1 MTKHKVLLVDDHK
14 LFRKGLR
21 MLIETLDRFEVVGEA
36 STGNEFLGLL
46 GTVVPDVVMLD
57 IAMPEMDGI
66 EAAKR
71 AIARYPD
78 LKIITLSMF
87 GEQDYYFKMV
97 DAGVRGFLLKNS
109 DVTEVRMAL
118 ETVVE
123 GGNYFSH
130 ELLMNLVNSLKN
142 APEELTPDS
151 PLSDREKEII
161 LLICKG
167 LSTQEIAD
175 DLCLSKRTVDSH
187 RANILAKTGCRNTAS
202 LVIYAIRQKL
212 VEL

>member
-1 MTKHKVLLVDDHK
+1 MKNRVMLVDDHK

-21 MLIETLDRFEVVGEA
+21 MLIDSLNRFEVAGEA
-36 STGNEFLGLL
+36 STGVEFLNLL
-46 GTVVPDVVMLD
+46 DQSQPDIVMLD

-66 EAAKR
+66 EAARLALAK
-71 AIARYPD
+71 YPD

-97 DAGVRGFLLKNS
+97 DAGVKGFLLKNS
-109 DVTEVRMAL
+109 DFTEVKMAL
-118 ETVVE
+118 ETVME
-123 GGNYFSH
+123 GGNYFSR

-142 APEELTPDS
+142 SPEECTPDS
-151 PLSDREKEII
+151 LLSDREKEII

-167 LSTQEIAD
+167 MSTQEIAD
-175 DLCLSKRTVDSH
+175 SLCLSKRTVDSH
-187 RANILAKTGCRNTAS
+187 RANILLKTSCRNTAS
-202 LVIYAIRQKL
+202 LVVYAIKEKL

>member
-1 MTKHKVLLVDDHK
+1 MKYKVLLVDDHK

-21 MLIETLDRFEVVGEA
+21 MLIDTLNRFEVSGEA
-36 STGNEFLGLL
+36 STGVEFLNLIEVGL
-46 GTVVPDVVMLD
+46 PDVVMLD

-66 EAAKR
+66 EAARLALLK
-71 AIARYPD
+71 YPE

-97 DAGVRGFLLKNS
+97 DAGVKGFLLKNS
-109 DVTEVRMAL
+109 DFTEVRMAL

-123 GGNYFSH
+123 GGNYFSR

-142 APEELTPDS
+142 SPKELTPDS

-167 LSTQEIAD
+167 MSTQEIAD
-175 DLCLSKRTVDSH
+175 SLCLSKRTVDSH
-187 RANILAKTGCRNTAS
+187 RANILLKTGCRNTAS
-202 LVIYAIRQKL
+202 LVVYAIKEKL

>member
-1 MTKHKVLLVDDHK
+1 MKYKVMLVDDHK

-21 MLIETLDRFEVVGEA
+21 MLIDTLNRFEVAGEA
-36 STGNEFLGLL
+36 SNGVEFLNLL
-46 GTVVPDVVMLD
+46 NQSKPDIVMLD

-66 EAAKR
+66 EAAKL
-71 AIARYPD
+71 ALTKYPD
-78 LKIITLSMF
+78 LRIITLSMF

-97 DAGVRGFLLKNS
+97 DAGVKGFLLKNS
-109 DVTEVRMAL
+109 DFSEVKMAL
-118 ETVVE
+118 ETVME
-123 GGNYFSH
+123 GGNYFSR

-142 APEELTPDS
+142 SPEETTPDS

-167 LSTQEIAD
+167 MSTQEIAD
-175 DLCLSKRTVDSH
+175 SLCLSKRTVDSH
-187 RANILAKTGCRNTAS
+187 RANILLKTGCRNTAS
-202 LVIYAIRQKL
+202 LVVYAIKEKL

>member
-1 MTKHKVLLVDDHK
+1 MKSTVMLVDDHK

-21 MLIETLDRFEVVGEA
+21 MLIEALNRFEVIGEA
-36 STGNEFLGLL
+36 SNGREFLGLL
-46 GTVVPDVVMLD
+46 EQQRPDIVMLD

-66 EAAKR
+66 DAAR
-71 AIARYPD
+71 QALARYPD

-97 DAGVRGFLLKNS
+97 DAGVKGFLLKNS
-109 DVTEVRMAL
+109 DFTEVRMAL
-118 ETVVE
+118 ETVMD
-123 GGNYFSH
+123 GGNYFSR

-142 APEELTPDS
+142 APEESTPDS

-167 LSTQEIAD
+167 MSTQEIAD
-175 DLCLSKRTVDSH
+175 SLCLSKRTVDSH
-187 RANILAKTGCRNTAS
+187 RANILLKTGCRNTAS
-202 LVIYAIRQKL
+202 LVVYAIKEKL

>member
-1 MTKHKVLLVDDHK
+1 MKYKVMLVDDHK

-21 MLIETLDRFEVVGEA
+21 MLIDALNRFEVAWEA
-36 STGNEFLGLL
+36 STGVEFLNLL
-46 GTVVPDVVMLD
+46 DQGKPDIVMLD

-66 EAAKR
+66 EAARLALAK
-71 AIARYPD
+71 YPD
-78 LKIITLSMF
+78 LRIITLSMF

-97 DAGVRGFLLKNS
+97 DAGVKGFLLKNS
-109 DVTEVRMAL
+109 DFTEVRMAL

-123 GGNYFSH
+123 GGNYFSR

-142 APEELTPDS
+142 SPEELTPDS

-167 LSTQEIAD
+167 MSTQEIAD
-175 DLCLSKRTVDSH
+175 SLCLSKRTVDSH
-187 RANILAKTGCRNTAS
+187 RANILLKTGCRNTAS
-202 LVIYAIRQKL
+202 LVVYAIKEKL

>member
-1 MTKHKVLLVDDHK
+1 MTKYKVMLVDDHK

-21 MLIETLDRFEVVGEA
+21 MLIETLDRFEVAGEA

-46 GTVVPDVVMLD
+46 GSITPDVVMLD

-71 AIARYPD
+71 ALAKYPD

-109 DVTEVRMAL
+109 DITEVRMAL
-118 ETVVE
+118 EAVVE

-142 APEELTPDS
+142 SPEELTPDS

-161 LLICKG
+161 LQICKG

-175 DLCLSKRTVDSH
+175 ELCLSKRTVDSH
-187 RANILAKTGCRNTAS
+187 RANILSKTGCRNTAS

>member
-1 MTKHKVLLVDDHK
+1 MKYKVMLVDDHK

-21 MLIETLDRFEVVGEA
+21 MLIDTLNRFEVAGEA
-36 STGNEFLGLL
+36 SNGFEFINMLDQSK
-46 GTVVPDVVMLD
+46 PDIVMLD

-66 EAAKR
+66 EAARLAMLKF
-71 AIARYPD
+71 PD

-97 DAGVRGFLLKNS
+97 DAGVKGFLLKNS
-109 DVTEVRMAL
+109 DFTEVKMAL
-118 ETVVE
+118 ETVME
-123 GGNYFSH
+123 GGNYFSR

-142 APEELTPDS
+142 SPEELAPDS

-167 LSTQEIAD
+167 MSTQEIAD
-175 DLCLSKRTVDSH
+175 SLCLSKRTVDSH
-187 RANILAKTGCRNTAS
+187 RANILLKTGCRNTAS
-202 LVIYAIRQKL
+202 LVVYAIKEKL

>member
-1 MTKHKVLLVDDHK
+1 MKYKVMLVDDHR

-21 MLIETLDRFEVVGEA
+21 MLIDALNRFEVADESSNGV
-36 STGNEFLGLL
+36 EFLQSLDQSR
-46 GTVVPDVVMLD
+46 PDVVMLD

-66 EAAKR
+66 EAARLALLK
-71 AIARYPD
+71 YPD

-97 DAGVRGFLLKNS
+97 DAGVKGFLLKNS
-109 DVTEVRMAL
+109 DFSEVKMAL

-123 GGNYFSH
+123 GGNYFSR

-142 APEELTPDS
+142 SPEEMTPDS

-167 LSTQEIAD
+167 MSTQEIAD
-175 DLCLSKRTVDSH
+175 SLCLSKRTVDSH
-187 RANILAKTGCRNTAS
+187 RANILLKTGCRNTAS
-202 LVIYAIRQKL
+202 LVVYAIKEKL

>member
-1 MTKHKVLLVDDHK
+1 MKYKVMLVDDHK

-21 MLIETLDRFEVVGEA
+21 MLIDTLNRFEVAGEA
-36 STGNEFLGLL
+36 SNGIEFLNMLDQSK
-46 GTVVPDVVMLD
+46 PDIVMLD

-66 EAAKR
+66 EAARLALMKF
-71 AIARYPD
+71 PD

-97 DAGVRGFLLKNS
+97 DAGVKGFLLKNS
-109 DVTEVRMAL
+109 DFTEVKMAL
-118 ETVVE
+118 ETVME
-123 GGNYFSH
+123 GGNYFSR

-142 APEELTPDS
+142 SPEELTPDS

-167 LSTQEIAD
+167 MSTQEIAD
-175 DLCLSKRTVDSH
+175 SLCLSKRTVDSH
-187 RANILAKTGCRNTAS
+187 RANILLKTGCRNTAS
-202 LVIYAIRQKL
+202 LVVYAIKEKL

>member
-1 MTKHKVLLVDDHK
+1 MKYKVVLVDDHK

-21 MLIETLDRFEVVGEA
+21 MLIDTLSRFEVAGEA
-36 STGNEFLGLL
+36 SNGVEFINMLDQNK
-46 GTVVPDVVMLD
+46 PDIVMLD

-66 EAAKR
+66 EAARLALLK
-71 AIARYPD
+71 YPD

-97 DAGVRGFLLKNS
+97 DAGVKGFLLKNS
-109 DVTEVRMAL
+109 DFTEVRMAL
-118 ETVVE
+118 ETVME
-123 GGNYFSH
+123 GGNYFSR

-142 APEELTPDS
+142 SPEELTPDS

-167 LSTQEIAD
+167 MSTQEIAD
-175 DLCLSKRTVDSH
+175 SLCLSKRTVDSH
-187 RANILAKTGCRNTAS
+187 RANILLKTGCRNTAS
-202 LVIYAIRQKL
+202 LVVYAIKEKL

>member
-1 MTKHKVLLVDDHK
+1 MKYKVVLVDDHK

-21 MLIETLDRFEVVGEA
+21 MLIDTLSRFEVAGEA
-36 STGNEFLGLL
+36 SNGVEFINMLDQNK
-46 GTVVPDVVMLD
+46 PDIVMLD

-66 EAAKR
+66 EAARLALLK
-71 AIARYPD
+71 YPD

-87 GEQDYYFKMV
+87 GEQDYYFKMF
-97 DAGVRGFLLKNS
+97 DAGVKGFLLKNS
-109 DVTEVRMAL
+109 DFTEVRMAL
-118 ETVVE
+118 ETVME
-123 GGNYFSH
+123 GGNYFSR

-142 APEELTPDS
+142 SPEELTPDS

-167 LSTQEIAD
+167 MSTQEIAD
-175 DLCLSKRTVDSH
+175 SLCLSKRTVDSH
-187 RANILAKTGCRNTAS
+187 RANILLKTGCRNTAS
-202 LVIYAIRQKL
+202 LVVYAIKEKL

>member
-1 MTKHKVLLVDDHK
+1 MKYKVMLVDDHK

-21 MLIETLDRFEVVGEA
+21 MLIDTLNRFEVAAEA
-36 STGNEFLGLL
+36 SNGVEFLNLL
-46 GTVVPDVVMLD
+46 DQSIPDVVMLD

-66 EAAKR
+66 EAARQALLK
-71 AIARYPD
+71 YPD

-97 DAGVRGFLLKNS
+97 DAGVKGFLLKNS
-109 DVTEVRMAL
+109 DFTEVRMAL
-118 ETVVE
+118 ETVME
-123 GGNYFSH
+123 GGNYFSR

-142 APEELTPDS
+142 SPEDLAPDS

-167 LSTQEIAD
+167 MSTLEIAD
-175 DLCLSKRTVDSH
+175 SLCLSKRTVDSH
-187 RANILAKTGCRNTAS
+187 RANILLKTGCRNTAS
-202 LVIYAIRQKL
+202 LVVYAIKEKL
-212 VEL
+212 VEM

>member
-1 MTKHKVLLVDDHK
+1 MKNKVILVDDHK
-14 LFRKGLR
+14 LFRKGLK
-21 MLIETLDRFEVVGEA
+21 MLIDTLNRFEVAGEA
-36 STGNEFLGLL
+36 STGIEFLDLL
-46 GTVVPDVVMLD
+46 DQNLPDIVMLD

-66 EAAKR
+66 EAARLALLK
-71 AIARYPD
+71 YPD

-97 DAGVRGFLLKNS
+97 DAGVKGFLLKNS
-109 DVTEVRMAL
+109 DFSEVKMAL
-118 ETVVE
+118 ETVME
-123 GGNYFSH
+123 GGNYFSR

-142 APEELTPDS
+142 SPEELTPDS

-167 LSTQEIAD
+167 MSTQEIAD
-175 DLCLSKRTVDSH
+175 SLCLSKRTVDSH
-187 RANILAKTGCRNTAS
+187 RANILLKTGCRNTAS
-202 LVIYAIRQKL
+202 LVVYAIKEKL

>member
-1 MTKHKVLLVDDHK
+1 MTKYKVLLVDDHK

-21 MLIETLDRFEVVGEA
+21 MLIETLDRFEVIGEA

-46 GTVVPDVVMLD
+46 GHLSPDVVMLD

-71 AIARYPD
+71 SLAKFPD

-142 APEELTPDS
+142 SPEELTPDS

-175 DLCLSKRTVDSH
+175 NLCLSKRTVDSH
-187 RANILAKTGCRNTAS
+187 RANILAKTSCRNTAS
-202 LVIYAIRQKL
+202 LVIYAIRQRL
-212 VEL
+212 AEL

>member
-1 MTKHKVLLVDDHK
+1 MKYRVMLVDDHK

-21 MLIETLDRFEVVGEA
+21 MLIDTLNHFEVAGEA
-36 STGNEFLGLL
+36 SDGVEFLNLL
-46 GTVVPDVVMLD
+46 NQNKPDIVMLD

-66 EAAKR
+66 EAARQALMK
-71 AIARYPD
+71 YPD

-97 DAGVRGFLLKNS
+97 DAGVKGFLLKNS
-109 DVTEVRMAL
+109 DFTEVKMAL
-118 ETVVE
+118 ETVAE
-123 GGNYFSH
+123 GGNYFSR

-142 APEELTPDS
+142 APEEMTPDS

-167 LSTQEIAD
+167 MSTQEIAD
-175 DLCLSKRTVDSH
+175 SLCLSKRTVDSH
-187 RANILAKTGCRNTAS
+187 RANILLKTGCRNTAS
-202 LVIYAIRQKL
+202 LVVYAIKEKL
-212 VEL
+212 VEM

>member
-1 MTKHKVLLVDDHK
+1 MKNKVLLVDDHK

-21 MLIETLDRFEVVGEA
+21 MLIDTLGRFEVSGEA
-36 STGNEFLGLL
+36 SGGVEFLNMLDHSK
-46 GTVVPDVVMLD
+46 PDIVMLD

-66 EAAKR
+66 EAARQALMK
-71 AIARYPD
+71 YPD

-97 DAGVRGFLLKNS
+97 DAGVKGFLLKNS
-109 DVTEVRMAL
+109 DFSEVRMAL
-118 ETVVE
+118 ETVME
-123 GGNYFSH
+123 GGNYFSR

-142 APEELTPDS
+142 SPEEMTPDS
-151 PLSDREKEII
+151 PLSDREREII

-167 LSTQEIAD
+167 MSTQEIAD
-175 DLCLSKRTVDSH
+175 SLCLSKRTVDSH
-187 RANILAKTGCRNTAS
+187 RANILLKTGCRNTAS
-202 LVIYAIRQKL
+202 LVVYAIKEKL

>member
-1 MTKHKVLLVDDHK
+1 MMKYKVLLVDDHK

-21 MLIETLDRFEVVGEA
+21 MLIETLDRFEVIGEA

-46 GTVVPDVVMLD
+46 GQIQPDVVMLD

-71 AIARYPD
+71 ALTSHPD
-78 LKIITLSMF
+78 LKIITLSMY

-118 ETVVE
+118 EAVVE

-130 ELLMNLVNSLKN
+130 ELLMNLVNSFKN
-142 APEELTPDS
+142 SPEELATDS

-187 RANILAKTGCRNTAS
+187 RANILSKTGCRNTAS
-202 LVIYAIRQKL
+202 LVIYAIREKL

>member
-1 MTKHKVLLVDDHK
+1 MKYKVMLVDDHK

-21 MLIETLDRFEVVGEA
+21 MLIDALNRFEVTWEA
-36 STGNEFLGLL
+36 SNGVEFLNL
-46 GTVVPDVVMLD
+46 VDQVQPDIVMLD

-66 EAAKR
+66 EAARLALIKH
-71 AIARYPD
+71 PD

-97 DAGVRGFLLKNS
+97 DAGVKGFLLKNS
-109 DVTEVRMAL
+109 DFSEVKMAL
-118 ETVVE
+118 ETVME
-123 GGNYFSH
+123 GGNYFSR

-142 APEELTPDS
+142 SPEELTPDS

-167 LSTQEIAD
+167 MSTQEIAD
-175 DLCLSKRTVDSH
+175 SLCLSKRTVDSH
-187 RANILAKTGCRNTAS
+187 RANILLKTGCRNTAS
-202 LVIYAIRQKL
+202 LVVYAIKEKL

>member
-1 MTKHKVLLVDDHK
+1 MKYKVLLVDDHK

-21 MLIETLDRFEVVGEA
+21 MLIDTLNRFEVSGEA
-36 STGNEFLGLL
+36 STGVEFLNLIEVGL
-46 GTVVPDVVMLD
+46 PDVVMLD

-66 EAAKR
+66 EAARLALLK
-71 AIARYPD
+71 YPE

-97 DAGVRGFLLKNS
+97 DAGVKGFLLKNS
-109 DVTEVRMAL
+109 DFTEVRMAL

-123 GGNYFSH
+123 GGNYFSR

-142 APEELTPDS
+142 SPEELTPDS

-167 LSTQEIAD
+167 MSTQEIAD
-175 DLCLSKRTVDSH
+175 SLCLSKRTVDSH
-187 RANILAKTGCRNTAS
+187 RANILLKTGCRNTAS
-202 LVIYAIRQKL
+202 LVVYAIKEKL

>member
-1 MTKHKVLLVDDHK
+1 MKYKVMLVDDHK

-21 MLIETLDRFEVVGEA
+21 MLIDTLGRFEVAGEA
-36 STGNEFLGLL
+36 SNGIEFLDML
-46 GTVVPDVVMLD
+46 GTTRPDIVMLD

-66 EAAKR
+66 EAAR
-71 AIARYPD
+71 QSLALYPD

-97 DAGVRGFLLKNS
+97 DAGVKGFLLKNS
-109 DVTEVRMAL
+109 DFTEVRMAL
-118 ETVVE
+118 ETVME
-123 GGNYFSH
+123 GGNYFSR

-167 LSTQEIAD
+167 MSTQEIAD
-175 DLCLSKRTVDSH
+175 SLCLSKRTVDSH
-187 RANILAKTGCRNTAS
+187 RANILLKTGCRNTAS
-202 LVIYAIRQKL
+202 LVVYAIKEKL

>member
-1 MTKHKVLLVDDHK
+1 MKYKVILVDDHK

-21 MLIETLDRFEVVGEA
+21 MLIDTLARFEVVSEA
-36 STGNEFLGLL
+36 SNGIEFLDLIEKGL
-46 GTVVPDVVMLD
+46 PDIVMLD

-66 EAAKR
+66 EAARLALLK
-71 AIARYPD
+71 YPD

-97 DAGVRGFLLKNS
+97 DAGVKGFLLKNS
-109 DVTEVRMAL
+109 DFTEVRMAL
-118 ETVVE
+118 ETVME
-123 GGNYFSH
+123 GGNYFSR

-142 APEELTPDS
+142 SPEELAQDS

-167 LSTQEIAD
+167 MSTQEIAD
-175 DLCLSKRTVDSH
+175 SLCLSKRTVDSH
-187 RANILAKTGCRNTAS
+187 RANILLKTGCRNTAS
-202 LVIYAIRQKL
+202 LVVYAIKEKL

>member
-1 MTKHKVLLVDDHK
+1 MKYKVMLVDDHK

-21 MLIETLDRFEVVGEA
+21 MLIDALSRFEVGGEA
-36 STGNEFLGLL
+36 SNGVEFLNMLDIDK
-46 GTVVPDVVMLD
+46 PDIVMLD

-66 EAAKR
+66 EAARLALMK
-71 AIARYPD
+71 YPD

-97 DAGVRGFLLKNS
+97 DAGVKGFLLKNS
-109 DVTEVRMAL
+109 DFSEVKMAL
-118 ETVVE
+118 ETVME
-123 GGNYFSH
+123 GGNYFSR

-142 APEELTPDS
+142 SPEELTPDS

-167 LSTQEIAD
+167 MSTQEIAD
-175 DLCLSKRTVDSH
+175 SLCLSKRTVDSH
-187 RANILAKTGCRNTAS
+187 RANILLKTGCRNTAS
-202 LVIYAIRQKL
+202 LVVYAIKEKL

>member
-1 MTKHKVLLVDDHK
+1 MKYKVMLVDDHK

-21 MLIETLDRFEVVGEA
+21 MLIDALNRFEVGGEA
-36 STGNEFLGLL
+36 SNGVEFLNMLDQSK
-46 GTVVPDVVMLD
+46 PDIVMLD

-66 EAAKR
+66 EAARLALMK
-71 AIARYPD
+71 YPD
-78 LKIITLSMF
+78 LRIITLSMF

-97 DAGVRGFLLKNS
+97 DAGVKGFLLKNS
-109 DVTEVRMAL
+109 DFSEVKMAL
-118 ETVVE
+118 ETVME
-123 GGNYFSH
+123 GGNYFSR

-142 APEELTPDS
+142 SPEELTPDS

-167 LSTQEIAD
+167 MSTQEIAD
-175 DLCLSKRTVDSH
+175 SLCLSKRTVDSH
-187 RANILAKTGCRNTAS
+187 RANILLKTGCRNTAS
-202 LVIYAIRQKL
+202 LVVYAIKEKL

>member
-1 MTKHKVLLVDDHK
+1 MKNKVFLVDDHK

-21 MLIETLDRFEVVGEA
+21 VLIDTLNKFEVSGEA
-36 STGNEFLGLL
+36 SNGLEFLAILDQSK
-46 GTVVPDVVMLD
+46 PDIVMLD

-66 EAAKR
+66 EAARLALLK
-71 AIARYPD
+71 YPD

-97 DAGVRGFLLKNS
+97 DAGVKGFLLKNS
-109 DVTEVRMAL
+109 DFSEVKLAL
-118 ETVVE
+118 ETVME
-123 GGNYFSH
+123 GGNYFSR

-142 APEELTPDS
+142 SPEETTPDS

-167 LSTQEIAD
+167 MSTQEIAD
-175 DLCLSKRTVDSH
+175 SLCLSKRTVDSH
-187 RANILAKTGCRNTAS
+187 RANILLKTGCRNTAS
-202 LVIYAIRQKL
+202 LVVYAIKEKL

>member
-1 MTKHKVLLVDDHK
+1 MKYKVLLVDDHK

-21 MLIETLDRFEVVGEA
+21 MLIETLERFEVAGEA
-36 STGNEFLGLL
+36 STGNEFLGML
-46 GTVVPDVVMLD
+46 GQIIPDVVMLD

-66 EAAKR
+66 EAARR
-71 AIARYPD
+71 ALARYPD
-78 LKIITLSMF
+78 LKIITLSMY

-109 DVTEVRMAL
+109 DITEVRMAL
-118 ETVVE
+118 EAVMD

-142 APEELTPDS
+142 APEETAPDS
-151 PLSDREKEII
+151 PLSEREKEII
-161 LLICKG
+161 LQICKG

-175 DLCLSKRTVDSH
+175 ELCLSKRTVDSH
-187 RANILAKTGCRNTAS
+187 RANILSKTGCRNTAS
-202 LVIYAIRQKL
+202 LVIYAIRHKL

>member
-1 MTKHKVLLVDDHK
+1 MKYKVLLVDDHK

-21 MLIETLDRFEVVGEA
+21 MLIDALSRFEVGGEA
-36 STGNEFLGLL
+36 SNGVEFLNMLDL
-46 GTVVPDVVMLD
+46 SKPDIVMLD

-66 EAAKR
+66 EAARLALMK
-71 AIARYPD
+71 YPD

-97 DAGVRGFLLKNS
+97 DAGVKGFLLKNS
-109 DVTEVRMAL
+109 DFSEVKMAL
-118 ETVVE
+118 ETVME
-123 GGNYFSH
+123 GGNYFSR

-142 APEELTPDS
+142 SPEELTPDS

-167 LSTQEIAD
+167 MSTQEIAD
-175 DLCLSKRTVDSH
+175 SLCLSKRTVDSH
-187 RANILAKTGCRNTAS
+187 RANILLKTGCRNTAS
-202 LVIYAIRQKL
+202 LVVYAIKEKL

>member
-1 MTKHKVLLVDDHK
+1 MKYKVMLVDDHK

-21 MLIETLDRFEVVGEA
+21 MLIDALNRFEVAGEA
-36 STGNEFLGLL
+36 SNGIEFLGLL
-46 GTVVPDVVMLD
+46 DQGMPDVVMLD

-66 EAAKR
+66 EAARLALMK
-71 AIARYPD
+71 YPD

-97 DAGVRGFLLKNS
+97 DAGVKGFLLKNS
-109 DVTEVRMAL
+109 DFSEVKMAL
-118 ETVVE
+118 ETVIE
-123 GGNYFSH
+123 GGNYFSR

-142 APEELTPDS
+142 SPEELAPDS

-167 LSTQEIAD
+167 MSTMEIAD
-175 DLCLSKRTVDSH
+175 SLCLSKRTVDSH
-187 RANILAKTGCRNTAS
+187 RANILLKTGCRNTAS
-202 LVIYAIRQKL
+202 LVVYAIKEKL

>member
-1 MTKHKVLLVDDHK
+1 MKYKVMLVDDHK

-21 MLIETLDRFEVVGEA
+21 MLIDALNRFEVAGEA
-36 STGNEFLGLL
+36 SNGIEFLNLL
-46 GTVVPDVVMLD
+46 DQGRPDIVMLD

-66 EAAKR
+66 EAARLALMK
-71 AIARYPD
+71 YPD

-97 DAGVRGFLLKNS
+97 DAGVKGFLLKNS
-109 DVTEVRMAL
+109 DFSEVKMAL
-118 ETVVE
+118 ETVME
-123 GGNYFSH
+123 GGNYFSR

-142 APEELTPDS
+142 SPEELTPDS

-167 LSTQEIAD
+167 MSTQEIAD
-175 DLCLSKRTVDSH
+175 SLCLSKRTVDSH
-187 RANILAKTGCRNTAS
+187 RANILLKTGCRNTAS
-202 LVIYAIRQKL
+202 LVVYAIKEKL

>member
-1 MTKHKVLLVDDHK
+1 MKSKVMLVDDHK

-21 MLIETLDRFEVVGEA
+21 MLIDTLGRFEVAGEA
-36 STGNEFLGLL
+36 SNGIEFLDMIDQNL
-46 GTVVPDVVMLD
+46 PDIVMLD
-57 IAMPEMDGI
+57 IAMPRMDGI
-66 EAAKR
+66 EAARLALLK
-71 AIARYPD
+71 YPD

-97 DAGVRGFLLKNS
+97 DAGVKGFLLKNS
-109 DVTEVRMAL
+109 DFTEVRLAL
-118 ETVVE
+118 ETVME
-123 GGNYFSH
+123 GGNYFSR

-142 APEELTPDS
+142 SPEELAPDS

-167 LSTQEIAD
+167 MSTQEIAD
-175 DLCLSKRTVDSH
+175 SLCLSKRTVDSH
-187 RANILAKTGCRNTAS
+187 RANILLKTGCRNTAS
-202 LVIYAIRQKL
+202 LVVYAIKEKL

>member
-1 MTKHKVLLVDDHK
+1 MKNKVMLVDDHK

-21 MLIETLDRFEVVGEA
+21 MLIENLNRFEVSGEA
-36 STGNEFLGLL
+36 SNGVEFLAMLDQGL
-46 GTVVPDVVMLD
+46 PDIVMLD

-66 EAAKR
+66 EAAR
-71 AIARYPD
+71 LALNRYPD

-97 DAGVRGFLLKNS
+97 DAGVKGFLLKNS
-109 DVTEVRMAL
+109 DFTEVRMAL
-118 ETVVE
+118 ETVIE
-123 GGNYFSH
+123 GGNYFSR

-142 APEELTPDS
+142 APEEMTPDS

-167 LSTQEIAD
+167 MSTQEIAD
-175 DLCLSKRTVDSH
+175 SLCLSKRTVDSH
-187 RANILAKTGCRNTAS
+187 RANILLKTGCRNTAS
-202 LVIYAIRQKL
+202 LVVYAIKEKL